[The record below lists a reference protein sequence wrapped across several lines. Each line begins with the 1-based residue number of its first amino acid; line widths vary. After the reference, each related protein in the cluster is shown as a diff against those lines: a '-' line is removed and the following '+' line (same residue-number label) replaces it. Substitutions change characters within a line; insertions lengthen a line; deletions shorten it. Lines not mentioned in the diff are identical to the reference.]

1 MIKVHDLKGMQQM
14 ANREIPMEYRDYYR
28 QFCDFDDETYR
39 QSIPNEDAEAY
50 LYQNAPRLYCP
61 DEVIERIF
69 AFRGWTLR
77 KHVKETPVGFV
88 LTEFLP
94 PVPWAGIYN
103 TINAPLFHH
112 LNELRWFRNA
122 RDFLTYIDLFLNGEG
137 RKYAYHTPALTAIC
151 DFCMAT
157 DNFSYLENNIESLER
172 YFDGWEE
179 LHHTEN
185 GLYWSIDD
193 NEATEFTISGTFPNL
208 SRGKGL
214 RPLFNGCMY
223 GDAVTLSKIEASL
236 GRHETANHYAEV
248 AARIKKLMDE
258 KMWDGTFYKAI
269 HPVDRNVDKPLTI
282 KDIPEEC
289 DARELMSYVPWIYAM
304 PDSDKCGCFAY
315 LKDER
320 VFLAKTGWAT
330 AEISHP
336 RFLYPVNHE
345 CLWNGYV
352 WPFST
357 SLTISAVIRL
367 LKDYRQE
374 VFTYDD
380 LYDAILT
387 YANMHTITD
396 AKGTHPFIDE
406 VMHPF
411 VCKWTVRESLERLFQ
426 TQGTGIKDRGKDY
439 NHSTFIDLV
448 LRGILGIDPLADEV
462 KIGEEVMKKW
472 DYFRLENLTF
482 KGKTYTVIYDKYGTA
497 YGMGTGL
504 QIIEE

>member
-1 MIKVHDLKGMQQM
+1 MD
-14 ANREIPMEYRDYYR
+14 YRTY
-28 QFCDFDDETYR
+28 FEEFAALDDERYT
-39 QSIPNEDAEAY
+39 QFVPNAEAEDF
-50 LYQNAPRLYCP
+50 LLQNAPRLYCP
-61 DEVIERIF
+61 DKTIEQIF
-69 AFRGWTLR
+69 AFRSWTLR
-77 KHVKETPVGFV
+77 KHIKQTPVGLV

-112 LNELRWFRNA
+112 LNELRWFQNA
-122 RDFLTYIDLFLNGEG
+122 GDFLSYIDLFLNGEG

-151 DFCMAT
+151 DFCLAT
-157 DNFSYLENNIESLER
+157 GHFSYLKENIESLER
-172 YFDGWEE
+172 YFDGWEA

-193 NEATEFTISGTFPNL
+193 NEATEYSISGTFPNL
-208 SRGKGL
+208 SRSKGL

-223 GDAVTLSKIEASL
+223 GDAVTLSSIEASI
-236 GRHETANHYAEV
+236 GRHEKATHYAEV

-269 HPVDRNVDKPLTI
+269 HPADRDVDKPLTV

-289 DARELMSYVPWIYAM
+289 NARELMSYVPWIYAM

-330 AEISHP
+330 AEVTHP
-336 RFLYPVNHE
+336 RFLYSANQHE

-352 WPFST
+352 WPFAT
-357 SLTISAVIRL
+357 SLTISAAIRL
-367 LKDYRQE
+367 LKDYDQE

-396 AKGTHPFIDE
+396 EKGTHPFIDE
-406 VMHPF
+406 VMHPSAYRG
-411 VCKWTVRESLERLFQ
+411 TAREILEERLARD
-426 TQGTGIKDRGKDY
+426 GKGIKDRGKDY

-448 LRGILGIDPLADEV
+448 LRGILGIDPLADRPAIRKE
-462 KIGEEVMKKW
+462 ILEKW
-472 DYFRLENLTF
+472 DYFRLENLPF
-482 KGKTYTVIYDKYGTA
+482 KGKTYTIIYDKTGTVYSSGA
-497 YGMGTGL
+497 GL